1 MKTLK
6 HVQTGQIRR
15 VENKQADLL
24 TGGNNPTWTF
34 APKSEWKEYRKSNTV
49 MVETPETDVEN
60 TKKSGKKKVKKQ

>member
-24 TGGNNPTWTF
+24 TGGNSPTWAF

-60 TKKSGKKKVKKQ
+60 TKKSGKKKAKKQ